1 MDTTTAEDSASTV
14 AEEPV
19 LPAEVAEV
27 SVESAEAAEA
37 APADPLAEA
46 LAEVAKWKDQAYRH
60 AAELDNFRK
69 RMARET
75 QEARQYANADLL
87 RSLLPITDNFDMGLE
102 SARLENDKSIIYI
115 GMNMVARQMQEFI
128 KEQGATEVLPG
139 PGAAFDPHQHEAI
152 SQEPSDEVAEGA
164 VLRCAR
170 RGFKLKDRLLRA
182 ANVVVSSGVAKVE
195 AAAE

>member
-1 MDTTTAEDSASTV
+1 MDNTPPEADTPEAPIADATPDAPAAETA
-14 AEEPV
+14 
-19 LPAEVAEV
+19 PAET
-27 SVESAEAAEA
+27 
-37 APADPLAEA
+37 APLDPLAEA
-46 LAEVAKWKDQAYRH
+46 QAEAAKWRDQAYRH

-87 RSLLPITDNFDMGLE
+87 RSLLPIMDNFDMGLE

-115 GMNMVARQMQEFI
+115 GMNMVARQMSEFL
-128 KEQGATEVLPG
+128 KEMGVTEVESS

-152 SQEPSDEVAEGA
+152 SQEASAEIAEGSI
-164 VLRCAR
+164 LRVAR

-182 ANVVVSSGVAKVE
+182 ANVVVSSGPAQDTP
-195 AAAE
+195 AA